1 MITATDVRIA
11 AGKQSYYV
19 IDEII
24 GEKLMPM
31 FKRSTT
37 GAGAIVVPV
46 LDITNGYGIQQE
58 LFVSQMKLR
67 GFEVLVF
74 DNPIKYYIKFE

>member
-24 GEKLMPM
+24 SEKLMPL

-37 GAGAIVVPV
+37 GAIVVPV
-46 LDITNGYGIQQE
+46 LDITNRYGIQQVP
-58 LFVSQMKLR
+58 FVSQMKLR

-74 DNPIKYYIKFE
+74 GNPIKYYIKFE